1 MRHLTSPTLERMVSR
16 QVRRWVLQEE
26 RLKAPDIPRC
36 VALSRQPG
44 SGAAELG
51 KLVAEDLQF
60 GFFGAELV
68 DQIARTS
75 HVHPRLVAN
84 LDERLRGAIERF
96 VRDGIR
102 VREYDES
109 HYHEALMRV
118 LGTFAERGMAVLL
131 GRGAP
136 YVLPEER
143 TLRVLVVASE
153 PYRLARLQAATG
165 LDPESARDR
174 LIRED
179 QQRQRFIEHYFG
191 VCPDDPI
198 LYDLV
203 VNTETLGTPNAA
215 RLVTHAYRK
224 KFDEPRSGS
233 RSIEIELPSGTA
245 ATL

>member
-1 MRHLTSPTLERMVSR
+1 
-16 QVRRWVLQEE
+16 
-26 RLKAPDIPRC
+26 
-36 VALSRQPG
+36 
-44 SGAAELG
+44 
-51 KLVAEDLQF
+51 
-60 GFFGAELV
+60 
-68 DQIARTS
+68 
-75 HVHPRLVAN
+75 
-84 LDERLRGAIERF
+84 
-96 VRDGIR
+96 
-102 VREYDES
+102 
-109 HYHEALMRV
+109 MRV

-224 KFDEPRSGS
+224 KFDEPRSS
-233 RSIEIELPSGTA
+233 ARSIEMELPSGTA